1 MTLEFPIVYSGFVW
15 YCEKSSMRLPWKVLY
30 VAIESLAKVKF
41 KVGHILYL
49 LSVLILI
56 VFTKRNI
63 VFSNFNVKCV
73 KKLKTSLFEE
83 KKVRLFENKNWDK
96 KKKN

>member
-1 MTLEFPIVYSGFVW
+1 MGLFDTLKF
-15 YCEKSSMRLPWKVLY
+15 LY

-41 KVGHILYL
+41 KVGHILT
-49 LSVLILI
+49 

-83 KKVRLFENKNWDK
+83 KKVRLFENKN
-96 KKKN
+96 

>member
-1 MTLEFPIVYSGFVW
+1 MGLFDIVKFLYLAI
-15 YCEKSSMRLPWKVLY
+15 EKSSMRLPLKCLG
-30 VAIESLAKVKF
+30 KVKF
-41 KVGHILYL
+41 KMGHILYL

-73 KKLKTSLFEE
+73 KKLKTSLF
-83 KKVRLFENKNWDK
+83 DK
-96 KKKN
+96 KKLDYLKTKIETKSKKH